1 VRSNPHLVRIFFTR
15 AALNR
20 LALLAK
26 NSGNSLPPT
35 KKRMEEETM
44 IPGPFSYHR
53 PATLADAVKLLS
65 TLGDEARPLA
75 GGHSLVPMMKLRL
88 ATPEHLVDL
97 HGIDALKGIRR
108 DGGKDGI
115 KIVIGAMTTQHE
127 LLASDEIA
135 KSLPILHEAA
145 LLIADP
151 QVRYR
156 GTIGGNVANGDP
168 GNDMPALMLT
178 LGASY
183 RLEGTSGGRDIAAA
197 EFYQGAYFTALEPG
211 EILTAISIPAP
222 AAGHGYAYEKL
233 KRKIGDYATAAA
245 AVVLTMAGGKVASC
259 AIGLTNLHET
269 PLLAIDAAKAVIGTS
284 LDPATL
290 KKAAAAA
297 VAIMSPATD
306 ARGPAEYR
314 RHVGGIMV
322 TRALTRA
329 AARAS

>member
-1 VRSNPHLVRIFFTR
+1 
-15 AALNR
+15 
-20 LALLAK
+20 
-26 NSGNSLPPT
+26 
-35 KKRMEEETM
+35 MEETM

-53 PATLADAVKLLS
+53 PATVADAINLLT
-65 TLGDEARPLA
+65 TLGDDARPLA

-88 ATPEHLVDL
+88 ATPEHLIDL
-97 HGIDALKGIRR
+97 HGIDGLKGIRR
-108 DGGKDGI
+108 SGDQ
-115 KIVIGAMTTQHE
+115 IVIGAMTTQHD

-135 KSLPILHEAA
+135 RSLPILHETA

-168 GNDMPALMLT
+168 GNDMPALMMT

-183 RLEGTSGGRDIAAA
+183 RLEGSGGARELPASD
-197 EFYQGAYFTALEPG
+197 FYQGAYFTALEPG
-211 EILTAISIPAP
+211 EILTSISVPAA

-245 AVVLTMAGGKVASC
+245 AVVLTMAGGKVAMC
-259 AIGLTNLHET
+259 TIGLTNLHET
-269 PLLAIDAAKAVIGTS
+269 PLLATDAAKTVIGTS
-284 LDPATL
+284 LDEATL

-297 VAIMSPATD
+297 EAIMSPASD

-314 RHVGGIMV
+314 KHVGGIMV

>member
-1 VRSNPHLVRIFFTR
+1 
-15 AALNR
+15 
-20 LALLAK
+20 
-26 NSGNSLPPT
+26 
-35 KKRMEEETM
+35 M

-53 PATLADAVKLLS
+53 PASVADAVKLLS

-88 ATPEHLVDL
+88 ATPEHLIDL

-108 DGGKDGI
+108 DGAS
-115 KIVIGAMTTQHE
+115 IVIGAMTTQHE

-135 KSLPILHEAA
+135 KSLPILHETA

-151 QVRYR
+151 QVRYM

-178 LGASY
+178 LGAAY
-183 RLEGTSGGRDIAAA
+183 RLEGPNGAREVAAS

-211 EILTAISIPAP
+211 ELLTSISIPVA

-233 KRKIGDYATAAA
+233 KRKVGDYATAAA
-245 AVVLTMAGGKVASC
+245 AVLLTMAGGKVATCS
-259 AIGLTNLHET
+259 IGLTNLHET
-269 PLLAIDAAKAVIGTS
+269 PLLATDAAKAVIGSS
-284 LDPATL
+284 LDAATL

-297 VAIMSPATD
+297 EAIMSPAAD
-306 ARGPAEYR
+306 ARGPVEYR
-314 RHVGGIMV
+314 KHVGGIMV

-329 AARAS
+329 AGRAG

>member
-297 VAIMSPATD
+297 VAIMSPAAD

-322 TRALTRA
+322 TRALQRA

>member
-1 VRSNPHLVRIFFTR
+1 
-15 AALNR
+15 
-20 LALLAK
+20 
-26 NSGNSLPPT
+26 
-35 KKRMEEETM
+35 M

-53 PATLADAVKLLS
+53 PTTLADAVKLLAS
-65 TLGDEARPLA
+65 LGDEARPLA

-97 HGIDALKGIRR
+97 HGIAGLKGIRR
-108 DGGKDGI
+108 EGNR
-115 KIVIGAMTTQHE
+115 IVIGAMTTQHE

-135 KSLPILHEAA
+135 KSLPILQEAA
-145 LLIADP
+145 SLIADP

-156 GTIGGNVANGDP
+156 GTLGGNVANGDP

-183 RLEGTSGGRDIAAA
+183 VLEGASGVREVAAS

-211 EILTAISIPAP
+211 EILTEISVPVP

-233 KRKIGDYATAAA
+233 KRKVGDYATAAA
-245 AVVLTMAGGKVASC
+245 AVVLTMASGKVASC

-269 PLLAIDAAKAVIGTS
+269 PLLATDAAKAVIGTS
-284 LDPATL
+284 LDVATL

-297 VAIMSPATD
+297 EAIMSPAAD
-306 ARGPAEYR
+306 ARGPVEYR
-314 RHVGGIMV
+314 KHVGGIMV
-322 TRALTRA
+322 ARALTRA
-329 AARAS
+329 AGRAR

>member
-1 VRSNPHLVRIFFTR
+1 
-15 AALNR
+15 
-20 LALLAK
+20 
-26 NSGNSLPPT
+26 
-35 KKRMEEETM
+35 MEETM

-53 PATLADAVKLLS
+53 PATVADAVKLLS

-88 ATPEHLVDL
+88 ASPDHLVDL
-97 HGIDALKGIRR
+97 HGIAGLKGIRR
-108 DGGKDGI
+108 DGR
-115 KIVIGAMTTQHE
+115 KIIIGAMTTQHE

-135 KSLPILHEAA
+135 KSLPILIETS

-156 GTIGGNVANGDP
+156 GTLGGNVANGDP
-168 GNDMPALMLT
+168 GNDMPALMLV

-183 RLEGTSGGRDIAAA
+183 RLEGPNGAREVAAA

-211 EILTAISIPAP
+211 ELLTAISIAAP

-233 KRKIGDYATAAA
+233 KRKVGDYATAAA
-245 AVVLTMAGGKVASC
+245 AVVLTMAEGKVASC

-269 PLLAIDAAKAVIGTS
+269 PLLAVDAAEAVIGSS
-284 LDPATL
+284 LDEATL

-297 VAIMSPATD
+297 AAIMSPAAD
-306 ARGPAEYR
+306 ARGPVEYR
-314 RHVGGIMV
+314 KHVGGIMV

>member
-1 VRSNPHLVRIFFTR
+1 
-15 AALNR
+15 
-20 LALLAK
+20 
-26 NSGNSLPPT
+26 
-35 KKRMEEETM
+35 M

-53 PATLADAVKLLS
+53 PATVADAVKLLS
-65 TLGDEARPLA
+65 SLGDDARPLA

-97 HGIDALKGIRR
+97 QGIAGLKGIRR
-108 DGGKDGI
+108 DGGNL
-115 KIVIGAMTTQHE
+115 VIGAMTTQHE
-127 LLASDEIA
+127 LLASDDIA
-135 KSLPILHEAA
+135 QSLPILQEAA

-168 GNDMPALMLT
+168 GNDMPALMMT
-178 LGASY
+178 LGATY
-183 RLEGTSGGRDIAAA
+183 RLEGTSGARDVAAA
-197 EFYQGAYFTALEPG
+197 EFYHGAYFTALEPG
-211 EILTAISIPAP
+211 EILTSISIPAP

-233 KRKIGDYATAAA
+233 KLKVGDYATAAA

-259 AIGLTNLHET
+259 TIGLTNLHET
-269 PLLAIDAAKAVIGTS
+269 PLLAVDAAKAVIGTS
-284 LDPATL
+284 LDEATL

-297 VAIMSPATD
+297 VAIMSPAAD
-306 ARGPAEYR
+306 ARGPVEYR
-314 RHVGGIMV
+314 KHVGGIMV

>member
-1 VRSNPHLVRIFFTR
+1 
-15 AALNR
+15 
-20 LALLAK
+20 
-26 NSGNSLPPT
+26 
-35 KKRMEEETM
+35 MEETM

-53 PATLADAVKLLS
+53 PATLADAVKLLA

-97 HGIDALKGIRR
+97 HGIDGLKGIRR
-108 DGGKDGI
+108 EGNRV
-115 KIVIGAMTTQHE
+115 VIGAMTTQHE
-127 LLASDEIA
+127 LLASDEIR
-135 KSLPILHEAA
+135 KSLPILHETA

-151 QVRYR
+151 QVRYM

-168 GNDMPALMLT
+168 GNDMPALMMT

-183 RLEGTSGGRDIAAA
+183 RLEGTAGARDIAAS
-197 EFYQGAYFTALEPG
+197 EFYQGAYFTSLEPG
-211 EILTAISIPAP
+211 EILTAISIPTP
-222 AAGHGYAYEKL
+222 VAGHGYAYEKL
-233 KRKIGDYATAAA
+233 KRKVGDYATAAA

-259 AIGLTNLHET
+259 TIGLTNLHET
-269 PLLAIDAAKAVIGTS
+269 PLLADAAAKTVIGTS

-297 VAIMSPATD
+297 EAIMSPAAD
-306 ARGPAEYR
+306 ARGPVEYR
-314 RHVGGIMV
+314 KHVGGIMV
-322 TRALTRA
+322 TRALQRA

>member
-1 VRSNPHLVRIFFTR
+1 
-15 AALNR
+15 
-20 LALLAK
+20 
-26 NSGNSLPPT
+26 
-35 KKRMEEETM
+35 M

-53 PATLADAVKLLS
+53 PASVADAVKLLS

-75 GGHSLVPMMKLRL
+75 GGHSLVPLMKLRL

-97 HGIDALKGIRR
+97 HGIGDLKGISHG
-108 DGGKDGI
+108 GGKI
-115 KIVIGAMTTQHE
+115 LIGAMTTQHE
-127 LLASDEIA
+127 LLASEEIA
-135 KSLPILHEAA
+135 KSIPILRETA

-183 RLEGTSGGRDIAAA
+183 RLEGASGVREGAAS

-211 EILTAISIPAP
+211 EILTAVSISVP

-233 KRKIGDYATAAA
+233 KRKVGDYATAAA
-245 AVVLTMAGGKVASC
+245 AVVLTMAGGKVTAC
-259 AIGLTNLHET
+259 TIGLTNLHET
-269 PLLAIDAAKAVIGTS
+269 PLLATDAAKAVIGTS

-297 VAIMSPATD
+297 AAIMSPAAD
-306 ARGPAEYR
+306 ARGPVEYR
-314 RHVGGIMV
+314 KHVGGIMV
-322 TRALTRA
+322 TRALQRA

>member
-1 VRSNPHLVRIFFTR
+1 MQR
-15 AALNR
+15 R
-20 LALLAK
+20 L
-26 NSGNSLPPT
+26 
-35 KKRMEEETM
+35 EETM
-44 IPGPFSYHR
+44 IPGPFEYHR
-53 PATLADAVKLLS
+53 PATVADAIKLLS
-65 TLGDEARPLA
+65 TLGEDARPLA

-97 HGIDALKGIRR
+97 HGIDGLKGIRR
-108 DGGKDGI
+108 DGDRV
-115 KIVIGAMTTQHE
+115 VIGAMTTQHA
-127 LLASDEIA
+127 LLGSEEIA
-135 KSLPILHEAA
+135 KSLPILHETA

-183 RLEGTSGGRDIAAA
+183 RLEGPAGGRDIPAS

-211 EILTAISIPAP
+211 EILTSISVPAA

-233 KRKIGDYATAAA
+233 KRKVGDYATAAA

-269 PLLAIDAAKAVIGTS
+269 PLLASAAAQAVIGTS
-284 LDPATL
+284 LDAATL
-290 KKAAAAA
+290 QKAAAAA
-297 VAIMSPATD
+297 VAIMSPAAD
-306 ARGPAEYR
+306 ARGPVEYR
-314 RHVGGIMV
+314 KHVGAIMV

-329 AARAS
+329 AGRAR